1 MKKIFNIILIFFF
14 ILTMSGCH
22 QNTQNQTDNDYKK
35 IIQVLFQYTIQIEL
49 KNQET
54 KSDAEFEQFKEDC
67 QESIKD
73 EIGHMFD
80 KDTQI
85 VLCTQTLTQLQD
97 ILSTKTFP
105 ISIHNIQINEKNPD
119 MVTVYFSDEN
129 KNEKTLT
136 FQFEKKDNLISA
148 IQLENK

>member
-54 KSDAEFEQFKEDC
+54 KSDTEFELFKEDC

-105 ISIHNIQINEKNPD
+105 ISIHNLQINEKNPD
-119 MVTVYFSDEN
+119 LVTVDFSDEN
-129 KNEKTLT
+129 KNEETLT

-148 IQLENK
+148 IQLKNK